1 MSPGCRWSNMRTST
15 HPQWGGPPGPRGAP
29 WPRCSG
35 GEVSRSWPG
44 GRLRGRG
51 PAPQSERG
59 SALLA
64 VLWLTAALAAISLTL
79 ATTVRGE
86 TERMAT
92 AEDGLRAYYLA
103 TGAIERAV
111 LWI

>member
-1 MSPGCRWSNMRTST
+1 MRTNGWS
-15 HPQWGGPPGPRGAP
+15 A
-29 WPRCSG
+29 
-35 GEVSRSWPG
+35 SRPG

-64 VLWLTAALAAISLTL
+64 VLWLTMALAALSLTL

-103 TGAIERAV
+103 TGAIDRAL
-111 LWI
+111 LWIEWGDQYRNPDGSTKYWADPMPLLRFG